1 MNYERSRGNILLPST
16 KILLGGKFHFEH
28 RRPIQRLEEKPA
40 GTKFYEL
47 IDEWDVENIVVNEG
61 LNHLLNTEFNAGTPV
76 TSWFIGIFQGN
87 YTPVATDTAANI
99 AANSTECSSYTS
111 PTRPAWTPA
120 AAASQSITNSG
131 SPATFTFNASQSVYG
146 AFLISNSTIA
156 GTTGTLFSAAQFGAA
171 KSVVNLD
178 QLIITYTFN
187 ASSV

>member
-1 MNYERSRGNILLPST
+1 MHYERSPGGILLP
-16 KILLGGKFHFEH
+16 KHELLLGGTFHVRH
-28 RRPIQRLEEKPA
+28 QRWNEDWER
-40 GTKFYEL
+40 YIIE
-47 IDEWDVENIVVNEG
+47 DEFDVENIVVNEG

-120 AAASQSITNSG
+120 AASAQSITNSG
-131 SPATFTFNASQSVYG
+131 SPATFTFNASQAVYG

-156 GTTGTLFSAAQFGAA
+156 GTAGVLFSAAQFGAA